1 MPFQVDI
8 SSATFVI
15 ITTGVNDPARGLAS
29 TVMTASSFVSECNSS
44 GNEMQATYG
53 PESNN
58 YKAGAYYSSG
68 KVYLRSSSRYDGA
81 TLIVL

>member
-1 MPFQVDI
+1 
-8 SSATFVI
+8 
-15 ITTGVNDPARGLAS
+15 
-29 TVMTASSFVSECNSS
+29 MTASSFVSECNSS